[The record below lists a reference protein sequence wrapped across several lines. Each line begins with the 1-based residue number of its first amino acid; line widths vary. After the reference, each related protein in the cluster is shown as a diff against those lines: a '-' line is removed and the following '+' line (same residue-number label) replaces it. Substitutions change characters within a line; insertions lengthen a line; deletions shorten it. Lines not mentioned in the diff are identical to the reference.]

1 MYELQA
7 RERSHKS
14 LQKAMPKNTQHNRLS
29 LLLTVLMILLSCSA
43 ICQYHIIP
51 NRDTDVRTQYQ
62 SQPTVNPYLNSH
74 IDSSNHA
81 WRMSRS
87 DENTLEEWE
96 ESWFRQLLDE
106 NHAACRDSSWESLD
120 SFLIETRCHYNGPPI
135 LALQMRVL
143 QESGVRCS
151 TMWSHDLNPFVHSR
165 NDIRPRWTFCSSG
178 VGLT

>member
-74 IDSSNHA
+74 IDSSNYA
-81 WRMSRS
+81 RRMSRS
-87 DENTLEEWE
+87 DENTLE
-96 ESWFRQLLDE
+96 
-106 NHAACRDSSWESLD
+106 
-120 SFLIETRCHYNGPPI
+120 
-135 LALQMRVL
+135 V
-143 QESGVRCS
+143 
-151 TMWSHDLNPFVHSR
+151 
-165 NDIRPRWTFCSSG
+165 
-178 VGLT
+178 